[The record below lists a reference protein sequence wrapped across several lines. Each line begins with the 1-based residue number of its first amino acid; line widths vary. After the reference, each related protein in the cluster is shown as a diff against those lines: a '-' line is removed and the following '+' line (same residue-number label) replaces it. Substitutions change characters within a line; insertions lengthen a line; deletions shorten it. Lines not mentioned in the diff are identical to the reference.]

1 MFPHTDKNIVP
12 GTMPDIL
19 LSSNDFIEIIN
30 KFSRNCETELHL
42 GFAFL
47 RDED

>member
-1 MFPHTDKNIVP
+1 MFPHRDKNIVT

-30 KFSRNCETELHL
+30 KFSRNCEIELHSQIYL
-42 GFAFL
+42 CY
-47 RDED
+47 